1 MVLNF
6 PFTKTLYIDL
16 PHYRFEAVSQSYL
29 RGCLPGYSPHFAL
42 ILFGV
47 ILKCSKKAKVFR
59 NYHWYLCSPIY
70 KMLI

>member
-16 PHYRFEAVSQSYL
+16 PHCHFEAVSQSYL
-29 RGCLPGYSPHFAL
+29 RCCLPGYSPHFAL

-47 ILKCSKKAKVFR
+47 ILKCSKTAKI
-59 NYHWYLCSPIY
+59 LEIITGIY
-70 KMLI
+70 AHQSIKC